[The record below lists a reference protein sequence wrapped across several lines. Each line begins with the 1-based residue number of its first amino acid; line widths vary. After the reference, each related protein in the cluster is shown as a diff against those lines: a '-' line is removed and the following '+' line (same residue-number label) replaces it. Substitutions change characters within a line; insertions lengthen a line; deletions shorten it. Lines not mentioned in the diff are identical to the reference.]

1 MRTYISFL
9 RGINVGGHHKILMAD
24 LQKIYQNLALLEVKT
39 YIQSGNVVFK
49 VLENDNR
56 TVKQLEQEIENAIK
70 EKYQFEIA
78 VIIRTVEELRK
89 VAQENP
95 FLQEDRDKNQLLV
108 MFLQAKP
115 TTESLEKLD
124 SIDKNKFIPDE
135 FLCIDKEIYL
145 YCPKGY
151 GTTKLTNNLFETKLK
166 NIATTR
172 NIKTVQIMLDLA
184 L

>member
-24 LQKIYQNLALLEVKT
+24 LQKLYQNLALLEVKT

-49 VLENDNR
+49 VLDNENR
-56 TVKQLEQEIENAIK
+56 TVNQLEQEIENAIK

-78 VIIRTVEELRK
+78 VIIRTVEELQK

-95 FLQEDRDKNQLLV
+95 FLGEGRDKDQLLV
-108 MFLQAKP
+108 MFLKNQP
-115 TTESLEKLD
+115 LIEKLNI
-124 SIDKNKFIPDE
+124 IDKNKFIPDD

-145 YCPKGY
+145 YCPNGY
-151 GTTKLTNNLFETKLK
+151 GKTKLTNNLFETKLK

-184 L
+184 V